1 MGVNQV
7 YIESDISGY
16 TTGGDSSS
24 GNSGSDSTDLNDG
37 KWWPRDI
44 NGQDMIDF
52 DSWNDWDKIGLFI
65 PKTIIIYP
73 KLQSDKADSDAIDY
87 VINTKA
93 KMSVYYSGRDI
104 IDIKYE
110 FSHQGVPTIALILS
124 PVKIS
129 RIKNEKVREIIAA
142 WGEKHGFK
150 VLY

>member
-104 IDIKYE
+104 IDLTKGYSYSSST
-110 FSHQGVPTIALILS
+110 F
-124 PVKIS
+124 
-129 RIKNEKVREIIAA
+129 
-142 WGEKHGFK
+142 
-150 VLY
+150 